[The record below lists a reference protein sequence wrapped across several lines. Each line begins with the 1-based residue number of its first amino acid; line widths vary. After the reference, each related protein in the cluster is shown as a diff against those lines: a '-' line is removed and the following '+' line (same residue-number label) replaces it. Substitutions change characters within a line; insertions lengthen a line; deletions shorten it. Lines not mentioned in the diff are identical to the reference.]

1 MSYLDPSRPPEE
13 RIQQAIIHGPD
24 MQAGGRFGA
33 ITRFARKI
41 VGRAVKYERDFN
53 LQIDVALLD
62 KLHEIEITAA
72 SELEA
77 AERRLLVTDGYLRDA
92 DEDLREI
99 DRRQQREIAA
109 LVDRFNTLERSVD
122 GVRSRVDGVD
132 ARATVAS
139 TLASGAAER
148 VAFVYDEMTAT
159 PYMADPTALHYTDA
173 HGRLRLGYRDGVGA
187 APVYAG
193 FEDLFRGTES
203 LIRDRQR
210 VYLDVIAGRAPVVD
224 LGSGRGE
231 MLQLLAEAGI
241 EARGVDLDEAM
252 VERARASG
260 AEVHHGDALDFLM
273 KQEDAS
279 LGVIFSAQFIEH
291 LPAALLP
298 ELLEIARSKLR
309 PDGVFIAETVNPHSP
324 RALKVF
330 WLDPTH
336 QHPLFPETMLALC
349 RLTGF
354 ENAEIMFP
362 LGGDDLATDMRICG
376 EYAVVTGAN
385 LR

>member
-33 ITRFARKI
+33 ITRFARKL

-62 KLHEIEITAA
+62 KLHEMEITAA
-72 SELEA
+72 TELEA
-77 AERRLLVTDGYLRDA
+77 AETRLVITDDHLRDA
-92 DEDLREI
+92 DEDLRAV
-99 DRRQQREIAA
+99 DQRQQREIAA
-109 LVDRFNTLERSVD
+109 LLDRFDTLERALD
-122 GVRSRVDGVD
+122 RVRSRVDDVDTRAGV
-132 ARATVAS
+132 AGS
-139 TLASGAAER
+139 LASGAAER

-159 PYMADPTALHYTDA
+159 PYMTDDSALHYTDA
-173 HGRLRLGYRDGVGA
+173 LGRPRLGYRGGTGA
-187 APVYAG
+187 APMYAG
-193 FEDLFRGTES
+193 FEDLFRGSEA

-210 VYLDVIAGRAPVVD
+210 VYLDVIGAREPVVD

-231 MLQLLAEAGI
+231 MLQLLAAAGI

-252 VERARASG
+252 VERARATG
-260 AEVHHGDALDFLM
+260 ADVHHGDALDFLM
-273 KQEDAS
+273 KQEDGS
-279 LGVIFSAQFIEH
+279 LGAIFSAQFIEH
-291 LPAALLP
+291 LPTALLP

-309 PDGVFIAETVNPHSP
+309 PDGLFIAETVNPHSP

-336 QHPLFPETMLALC
+336 QHPLFPEAVLAMC
-349 RLTGF
+349 RLVGF
-354 ENAEIMFP
+354 DDADIMFP
-362 LGGDDLATDMRICG
+362 VGGGDLATDMRVCG
-376 EYAVVTGAN
+376 EYAVVAGAN